1 MAQHLVIVIDA
12 VAEHWQVQQS
22 SFINTN
28 TQNLTLP
35 LLFSALK
42 AFTNALKLQ
51 NSENTV
57 TIYLALGNN
66 TSNQIIPGCKPM
78 TGTIWKV
85 SAQGLCFINK
95 HKKKSRLL
103 LIQKSA
109 IEGEQELALNLMIAA
124 QELRVEIDG
133 LAFSECEALAKT
145 SAFTGGF
152 YMRHS
157 GLGIIQ
163 TMLQV
168 YLPVFRPRSQNKDFL
183 PYCYCCKKQVDKA
196 YVCSACL
203 ALFCRFTMECCECG
217 ERLILPDSF

>member
-42 AFTNALKLQ
+42 AFTNALRLQ
-51 NSENTV
+51 NSENTG
-57 TIYLALGNN
+57 TIYLALGNS
-66 TSNQIIPGCKPM
+66 TSRAGVPGCKLM
-78 TGTIWKV
+78 TGSVWKV
-85 SAQGLCFINK
+85 AAQALCFINK
-95 HKKKSRLL
+95 FRNKARLL
-103 LIQKSA
+103 VIQKAA

-157 GLGIIQ
+157 GLGIVQ
-163 TMLQV
+163 TLIQV

-183 PYCYCCKKQVDKA
+183 PFCYCCKKQVDKA
-196 YVCSACL
+196 YVCSKCL
-203 ALFCRFTMECCECG
+203 ALFCRYMSECGQCG
-217 ERLILPDSF
+217 ERLILPDCF